1 MHLYSI
7 NKNNN
12 NTYDISNANEE
23 KTVEVVL
30 VDIVHINVLGNY
42 NEVNL
47 HLAETTNL
55 KHFLTKQEHLL
66 KTMTLQSMTKY
77 IPVQNKSEDLVEETH
92 TWKKAIILMILFCP
106 KYRKASCGGKEVL
119 KLNIFQVKNLM
130 TSTIMPFLL

>member
-12 NTYDISNANEE
+12 NTYDITNANEE

-55 KHFLTKQEHLL
+55 KHFLTKQKHLL

-92 TWKKAIILMILFCP
+92 T
-106 KYRKASCGGKEVL
+106 
-119 KLNIFQVKNLM
+119 
-130 TSTIMPFLL
+130 